1 MRDRLYDLMSE
12 FNVIIEDIE
21 CLGDAVEVHFDG
33 IVEHYDCEKARSL
46 LRVYL
51 SVIRGIKEDCEE
63 LYNKID
69 RVVLD
74 MKKADV

>member
-1 MRDRLYDLMSE
+1 MRDRLYNLMSE

-69 RVVLD
+69 QTILD
-74 MKKADV
+74 MKKADM

>member
-33 IVEHYDCEKARSL
+33 IVEQYDCEKQ
-46 LRVYL
+46 
-51 SVIRGIKEDCEE
+51 
-63 LYNKID
+63 
-69 RVVLD
+69 
-74 MKKADV
+74 KAF